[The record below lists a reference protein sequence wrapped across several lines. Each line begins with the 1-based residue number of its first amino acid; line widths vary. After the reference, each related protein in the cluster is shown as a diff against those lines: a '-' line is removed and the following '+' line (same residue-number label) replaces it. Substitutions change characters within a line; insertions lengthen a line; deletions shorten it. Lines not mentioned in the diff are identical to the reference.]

1 MTSRTRLRIGFGV
14 VLGLALVAL
23 GCGGGAKDELVI
35 GEYGSLTGNDADFG
49 QSTKRGME
57 LALDQLV
64 AQKQGKIGGLPV
76 RVVVEDDQGKPEE
89 AATVVQ
95 KLVNQDRVLAVIGEV
110 ASGRSLAAAPI
121 CQEAGVPMI
130 SPSST
135 NPKVTEVG
143 DYIFRMCFIDP
154 FQGTVMA
161 KFTAQNLGLKK
172 VAILTDNKNAYSVG
186 LTQFFKESFVA
197 LGGQVV
203 TEQSYGSG
211 DTDFRSQL
219 TAIKAKSP
227 QAIYL
232 PGYYTEAGLIARQ
245 ARELGIQVPIL
256 GGDGWESDQLIG
268 IGGPALEGC
277 YYSNHFAADNPDPRL
292 QEFLK
297 TYAAKYSGQE
307 PNAIVGLAFDAGVV
321 LFQCMDSLATR
332 DPQAFKGLSSAHAG
346 SAERKAACKQ
356 LRDLIAATRNFP
368 GVTGNIT
375 LDANRNASKPAV
387 VLEIK
392 GGKKVYNTT
401 INP

>member
-1 MTSRTRLRIGFGV
+1 MTARIRLRTGFGLA
-14 VLGLALVAL
+14 LGLALLAA
-23 GCGGGAKDELVI
+23 GCGGKGSNDLVI

-76 RVVVEDDQGKPEE
+76 RIVVEDDQGKPEE

-95 KLVNQDRVLAVIGEV
+95 KLVNQDGVLAVIGEV

-121 CQEAGVPMI
+121 CQAAGVPMI

-161 KFTAQNLGLKK
+161 KFAAQNLSLKQ

-186 LTQFFKESFVA
+186 LTQFFKEAFVK
-197 LGGQVV
+197 LGGQIV

-219 TAIKAKSP
+219 TAIKAKKP

-245 ARELGIQVPIL
+245 ARELGLKVPIL
-256 GGDGWESDQLIG
+256 GGDGWESDQLLG
-268 IGGPALEGC
+268 IGGAALEGC
-277 YYSNHFAADNPDPRL
+277 FYSNHFAADNPDPRL
-292 QEFLK
+292 QAFLT
-297 TYAAKYSGQE
+297 TYEAKFKGQE
-307 PNAIVGLAFDAGVV
+307 PNAIVGLAYDAGQV
-321 LFQCMDSLATR
+321 LFQSMEKLAEQ
-332 DPQAFKGLSSAHAG
+332 DPEAFEGLSSSKTGTPA
-346 SAERKAACKQ
+346 RKAATKK
-356 LRDLIAATRNFP
+356 LRDLIATTTNFP
-368 GVTGNIT
+368 GVTGSIT
-375 LDANRNASKPAV
+375 LDENRNASKPAV

>member
-1 MTSRTRLRIGFGV
+1 MRSGIRHPY
-14 VLGLALVAL
+14 LALAAAMVLAS
-23 GCGGGAKDELVI
+23 GCGGFGRRACVV
-35 GEYGSLTGNDADFG
+35 GEYGSRAGGGATFG
-49 QSTKRGME
+49 QSTKEGFE
-57 LALDQLV
+57 LALNELQ
-64 AQKQGKIGGLPV
+64 AAKGGKIGGLGV

-89 AATVVQ
+89 AVTVVK
-95 KLVNQDRVLAVIGEV
+95 KLLSQDQVCAVIGEV
-110 ASGRSLAAAPI
+110 ASSRSIAAAPA

-135 NPKVTEVG
+135 NPKVTQQG

-232 PGYYTEAGLIARQ
+232 P
-245 ARELGIQVPIL
+245 
-256 GGDGWESDQLIG
+256 
-268 IGGPALEGC
+268 
-277 YYSNHFAADNPDPRL
+277 
-292 QEFLK
+292 
-297 TYAAKYSGQE
+297 
-307 PNAIVGLAFDAGVV
+307 
-321 LFQCMDSLATR
+321 
-332 DPQAFKGLSSAHAG
+332 
-346 SAERKAACKQ
+346 
-356 LRDLIAATRNFP
+356 
-368 GVTGNIT
+368 
-375 LDANRNASKPAV
+375 
-387 VLEIK
+387 
-392 GGKKVYNTT
+392 
-401 INP
+401 